1 MTDGSFIKEVINGP
15 LPFRC
20 HDAGKSA
27 QNFASRTERS
37 AGGRKQGH
45 DARKTRQNP
54 ASWTKNGFTEKFLLY
69 YDDMLQVPDVLI
81 DSGYTVGF
89 GCADFNGQTKGFAS

>member
-1 MTDGSFIKEVINGP
+1 MTDGSFIRK
-15 LPFRC
+15 
-20 HDAGKSA
+20 
-27 QNFASRTERS
+27 
-37 AGGRKQGH
+37 KQGH

-69 YDDMLQVPDVLI
+69 YDDMLQVPEVLQVPDVLI